1 MKFLSLLK
9 RSIEIHQFMNINNNI
24 LICNLID
31 AKSVKNMSRMFSKL
45 VEDPNSLCKESIE
58 VYLSLR
64 GV

>member
-31 AKSVKNMSRMFSKL
+31 AKSVKNMSIMFSKL
-45 VEDPNSLCKESIE
+45 VKDPNSLCKESIE